1 MIIFSRIIL
10 IFNILIILLLSGCS
24 KNIIRDNLSDIAA
37 TGASATCTLINPVVG
52 FVCGSATGALVNS
65 VTPPEDNVDLTDI
78 PEEQRA
84 EVLKN
89 QQMWKMIESLG
100 VWAIGGIAAFFI
112 IPLIIGYVMP
122 NRRQR
127 KLERIAFD
135 RDDIKATDL
144 E

>member
-1 MIIFSRIIL
+1 MLSKFSVIAS
-10 IFNILIILLLSGCS
+10 ILIILFLSGCS
-24 KNIIRDNLSDIAA
+24 QKILKDNISDVAA

-52 FVCGSATGALVNS
+52 FICGAATGIVVNNAIPADES
-65 VTPPEDNVDLTDI
+65 PDLSEI

-112 IPLIIGYVMP
+112 IPLVIGYVMP

>member
-1 MIIFSRIIL
+1 MLSKFSFIAS
-10 IFNILIILLLSGCS
+10 ILIILFLSGCS
-24 KNIIRDNLSDIAA
+24 QKIFKDNISDVAA

-52 FVCGSATGALVNS
+52 FICGAATGIVVNNAI
-65 VTPPEDNVDLTDI
+65 PVDESPDLSEI

-112 IPLIIGYVMP
+112 IPLVIGYVMP

>member
-1 MIIFSRIIL
+1 MKKFSLIVSIAVIF
-10 IFNILIILLLSGCS
+10 LLGCS
-24 KNIIRDNLSDIAA
+24 SNAIKDNISDISA
-37 TGASATCTLINPVVG
+37 TTATATCTLINPVVG
-52 FVCGSATGALVNS
+52 IVCGTATGAIVNS
-65 VTPPEDNVDLTDI
+65 VTPIEEKLDLSEI

-100 VWAIGGIAAFFI
+100 MWAIAGIAAFFI
-112 IPLIIGYVMP
+112 IPLIIGYFMP

>member
-1 MIIFSRIIL
+1 MLSKFSFIAS
-10 IFNILIILLLSGCS
+10 ILIILFLSGCS
-24 KNIIRDNLSDIAA
+24 QKIFKDNISDIAA

-52 FVCGSATGALVNS
+52 FVCGAATGVVVNNAIPIDEGPNLS
-65 VTPPEDNVDLTDI
+65 EI

>member
-1 MIIFSRIIL
+1 MLSKFSFIAS
-10 IFNILIILLLSGCS
+10 ILIILFLSGCS
-24 KNIIRDNLSDIAA
+24 QKIFKDNISDVAA

-52 FVCGSATGALVNS
+52 FVCGAATGIVVNNAIPIDES
-65 VTPPEDNVDLTDI
+65 PDLSEI

-112 IPLIIGYVMP
+112 IPLVIGYVMP